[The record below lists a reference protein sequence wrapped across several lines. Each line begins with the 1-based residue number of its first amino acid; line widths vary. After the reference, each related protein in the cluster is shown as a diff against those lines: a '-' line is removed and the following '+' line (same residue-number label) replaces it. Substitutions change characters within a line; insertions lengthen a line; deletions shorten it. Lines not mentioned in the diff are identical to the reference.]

1 MLVFASVFL
10 QIILPMFLLIAAG
23 AVLHRKYTL
32 HMPTL
37 SKLTIN
43 FFLPM
48 VCFVNI
54 YETELSGKTAGI
66 VFAYLLLFNGLL
78 IVAALLISKL
88 AGFDRKLSSSYQNS
102 GVLSNS
108 GNYGLPVSGL
118 VFAANPLGL
127 SVQIII
133 SIFQNLLTYTWG
145 FYNSVSA
152 SAQGEKVLKKVLKLP
167 VLHALVAAVILK
179 AAGVTV
185 PSFLWSPIQNASN
198 AFLAVA
204 LLTLGAQCA
213 YMKITSLSK
222 PLVLAVFTRL
232 FLSPAIGLLVITI
245 LNVHG
250 TLAQAMFIASSFP
263 TSRNSALL
271 ALEYDNYP
279 EFASQAVIVTTILSS
294 VTVAVVIYLAKIWFP
309 A

>member
-1 MLVFASVFL
+1 MAVFTNVL
-10 QIILPMFLLIAAG
+10 IQIILPMFLLIAAG
-23 AVLHRKYTL
+23 AFLHRKYTL

-37 SKLTIN
+37 SQLTIN

-54 YETELSGKTAGI
+54 YETELSGTTAVI
-66 VFAYLLLFNGLL
+66 VFVYLLLFNGLL
-78 IVAALLISKL
+78 IAAAMLISKM
-88 AGFDRKLSSSYQNS
+88 AGFERKLSSSFQNS
-102 GVLSNS
+102 AVLSNS

-152 SAQGEKVLKKVLKLP
+152 SADNENVLKKVLKLP
-167 VLHALVAAVILK
+167 VLHALVLAVVLK
-179 AAGVTV
+179 AAGIKI
-185 PSFLWSPIQNASN
+185 PFFLWSPIENSSN

-204 LLTLGAQCA
+204 LITLGAQCA
-213 YMKITSLSK
+213 YMKITSVSK
-222 PLVLAVFTRL
+222 PLILAVSTRL
-232 FLSPAIGLLVITI
+232 LLSPAIGLLVIF
-245 LNVHG
+245 LLDVQG

-279 EFASQAVIVTTILSS
+279 EFASQAVIVTTVLSS
-294 VTVAVVIYLAKIWFP
+294 VTVALVIYLAKIWFP
-309 A
+309 L

>member
-78 IVAALLISKL
+78 IMAALLISKL

-250 TLAQAMFIASSFP
+250 TLGQAMFIASSFP

>member
-1 MLVFASVFL
+1 MLVFFSVLIQVIF
-10 QIILPMFLLIAAG
+10 PMLLLIGAG
-23 AVLHRKYTL
+23 AFLHRKYTL

-54 YETELSGKTAGI
+54 YETELSGRTAGI
-66 VFAYLLLFNGLL
+66 LLLYLFLFNSVL
-78 IVAALLISKL
+78 IAAAFCISKL
-88 AGFDRKLSSSYQNS
+88 AGFDKKLSASFQNS
-102 GVLSNS
+102 AVLSNS

-152 SAQGEKVLKKVLKLP
+152 SADGEKVLKKVMKLP
-167 VLHALVAAVILK
+167 VLHALLAASALK
-179 AAGVTV
+179 ALDV
-185 PSFLWSPIQNASN
+185 PIPAFLWSPIENASN

-204 LLTLGAQCA
+204 LITLGAQCA
-213 YMKITSLSK
+213 YMKITAVSR
-222 PLVLAVFTRL
+222 PLALAVATRL
-232 FLSPAIGLLVITI
+232 FLSPAVGFLIIVLLDI
-245 LNVHG
+245 HG

-279 EFASQAVIVTTILSS
+279 EFASQTVMVTTALSS
-294 VTVAVVIYLAKIWFP
+294 LTVAVVIYFAKIWFP

>member
-1 MLVFASVFL
+1 MIVFASVFL

-23 AVLHRKYTL
+23 AFLHRKYTL

-37 SKLTIN
+37 SGLTIN

-66 VFAYLLLFNGLL
+66 VFVYLLLFNGLL
-78 IVAALLISKL
+78 IIAALFISKL

-152 SAQGEKVLKKVLKLP
+152 SADSDKVLKKVLKLP
-167 VLHALVAAVILK
+167 VLHALIVAVILK
-179 AAGVTV
+179 AAGVGI
-185 PSFLWSPIQNASN
+185 PSFLWTPIENASN

-204 LLTLGAQCA
+204 LITLGAQCA
-213 YMKITSLSK
+213 YMKITSFSK
-222 PLVLAVFTRL
+222 PLVLAVVTRL
-232 FLSPAIGLLVITI
+232 FLSPAIGLLVII
-245 LNVHG
+245 MLNVHG

-294 VTVAVVIYLAKIWFP
+294 VTVAVVIYLAQIWFP

>member
-179 AAGVTV
+179 AAGITV

-213 YMKITSLSK
+213 YMKITSLSR

-294 VTVAVVIYLAKIWFP
+294 ITVAVVIYLAKIWFP

>member
-1 MLVFASVFL
+1 MAVFISVL
-10 QIILPMFLLIAAG
+10 IQIILPMFLLIAAG
-23 AVLHRKYTL
+23 AFLHRKYTL

-37 SKLTIN
+37 SQLTIN

-54 YETELSGKTAGI
+54 YETELSGKTAVI
-66 VFAYLLLFNGLL
+66 VFVYLVLFNGLL
-78 IVAALLISKL
+78 IVAAMLISKL
-88 AGFDRKLSSSYQNS
+88 AGFDRKLSSSFQNS
-102 GVLSNS
+102 AVLSNS

-127 SVQIII
+127 SIQIII

-152 SAQGEKVLKKVLKLP
+152 SADNENVLKKVLKLP
-167 VLHALVAAVILK
+167 VLHALVLAVMLK
-179 AAGVTV
+179 AAGIKIPV
-185 PSFLWSPIQNASN
+185 FLWSPIENSSN

-204 LLTLGAQCA
+204 LITLGAQCA
-213 YMKITSLSK
+213 YMKITSISK
-222 PLVLAVFTRL
+222 PLILAVATRL
-232 FLSPAIGLLVITI
+232 LLSPMIGLLVIF
-245 LNVHG
+245 LLDVHG

-279 EFASQAVIVTTILSS
+279 EFASQTVIVTTVLSS
-294 VTVAVVIYLAKIWFP
+294 VTVALVIYSAKIWFP
-309 A
+309 L

>member
-1 MLVFASVFL
+1 MSVFTSVMI

-23 AVLHRKYTL
+23 AFLHRKYDL

-43 FFLPM
+43 FFLPL
-48 VCFVNI
+48 VCFINI
-54 YETELSGKTAGI
+54 YETELSGRTAGI
-66 VFAYLLLFNGLL
+66 VLIYLLLFNGLL
-78 IVAALLISKL
+78 IAASKMISRL
-88 AGFDRKLSSSYQNS
+88 AGFDKKLSSSFQNS

-152 SAQGEKVLKKVLKLP
+152 SAEGEKVLKKIIKLP
-167 VLHALVAAVILK
+167 VLHALVLAVLLK
-179 AAGVTV
+179 AAGIEL
-185 PSFLWSPIQNASN
+185 PRFLWLPIENASN

-204 LLTLGAQCA
+204 LITLGAQCA
-213 YMKITSLSK
+213 YMKITSLSR
-222 PLVLAVFTRL
+222 PLVLAVLTRL
-232 FLSPAIGLLVITI
+232 FLSPVIGLAVIV
-245 LNVHG
+245 LLDVHG
-250 TLAQAMFIASSFP
+250 TLAQAMFIASAFP

-279 EFASQAVIVTTILSS
+279 EFASQAVIVTTVLSS
-294 VTVAVVIYLAKIWFP
+294 ITVALVIYCAKIWFP
-309 A
+309 L